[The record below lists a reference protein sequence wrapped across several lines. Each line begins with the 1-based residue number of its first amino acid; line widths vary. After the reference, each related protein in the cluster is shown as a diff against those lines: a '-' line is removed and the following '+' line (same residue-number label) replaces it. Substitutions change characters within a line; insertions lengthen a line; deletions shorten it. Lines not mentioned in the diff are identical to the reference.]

1 MLGFAS
7 TDLNSSYL
15 TNGIDQIPV
24 KYQQILQGPINSG
37 VMFNF
42 TYQYL
47 YERPSSS
54 IVQNFVTYLT
64 TIGTTKDTSPG
75 QAGFANLAFN
85 RPGSG
90 VNRVH
95 NTFYNA
101 TLVEGW
107 LSNQTQIGPA
117 SVAGYTLFIADLHNQ
132 LPSMTYSDYV
142 AYNTP
147 CSALCNVVAYPHYYN
162 RNVTDVDLGFQRF
175 RYFMTG
181 WGGTGRNYYIDLSAG
196 ISNSTTELPIQVA
209 EGARGINPSSPYG
222 KIWASEFINDYIGGG
237 RKKLISAHHPYPVS

>member
-15 TNGIDQIPV
+15 TSGIDQIPV
-24 KYQQILQGPINSG
+24 KYQQILQGPINTG

-47 YERPSSS
+47 YESPSSS
-54 IVQNFVTYLT
+54 IVQNLVTYLT
-64 TIGTTKDTSPG
+64 TIGTTKDTTPG
-75 QAGFANLAFN
+75 QAGFTNLAFN
-85 RPGSG
+85 RPGSEI
-90 VNRVH
+90 NHVH

-117 SVAGYTLFIADLHNQ
+117 PIAGYTLFIADLHNQ
-132 LPSMTYSDYV
+132 LASMTYSDYV
-142 AYNTP
+142 AYNTA
-147 CSALCNVVAYPHYYN
+147 CSALCNVVVNPHYYN
-162 RNVTDVDLGFQRF
+162 RNVTDVDLGFQQF

-181 WGGTGRNYYIDLSAG
+181 WGVTGRHYHMHLASG
-196 ISNSTTELPIQVA
+196 ISNSTTEV
-209 EGARGINPSSPYG
+209 
-222 KIWASEFINDYIGGG
+222 
-237 RKKLISAHHPYPVS
+237 